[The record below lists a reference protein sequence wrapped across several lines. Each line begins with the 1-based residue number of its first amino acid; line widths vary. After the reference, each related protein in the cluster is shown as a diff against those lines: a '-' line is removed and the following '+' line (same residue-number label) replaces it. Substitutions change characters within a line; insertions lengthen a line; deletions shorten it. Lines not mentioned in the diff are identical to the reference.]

1 MVVEPIEQEPGQYRL
16 PSARDWRLYCVVA
29 VLATVS
35 AVWSFRTH
43 PAIDQAPRSDF
54 AVFDA
59 AARAF
64 QTGIDPYTFIG
75 PESPYP
81 YPFPLMYPFT
91 AVLVAVPFTWVRF
104 PDALFVALGTGL
116 FVFGVV
122 RQQRYRWALAGM
134 LSPAFI
140 ITAQMSQWPALLV
153 GAALVPSF
161 GFLLACK
168 PTIGAALFAAFPSAR
183 AAWGAAVFVLL
194 SLVLLPHWPWS
205 WLAGL
210 PSLTHM
216 RAPLTFTG
224 GPLVLLALLRWRAAE
239 ARLLVA
245 MACIPHNTVLYETLP
260 LFLIPRTGAQSVSLA
275 VLNWTV
281 VVVLQRLPPLTDY
294 VARTALTGQWIVYLI
309 YLPCLAMLLINGRH
323 ELHAAWRNARSP
335 RRDGAQV
342 RTSL

>member
-1 MVVEPIEQEPGQYRL
+1 MGEPIEPEPRQHTR
-16 PSARDWRLYCVVA
+16 PSARDWRAYCVAA
-29 VLATVS
+29 VLATLS
-35 AVWSFRTH
+35 ALWSFRTH
-43 PAIDQAPRSDF
+43 QAIDQTPRSDF
-54 AVFDA
+54 AVLHA

-64 QTGIDPYTFIG
+64 QSGTDPYTFIG
-75 PESPYP
+75 PGRAYP

-91 AVLVAVPFTWVRF
+91 AVLVAVPFTWVPF
-104 PDALFVALGTGL
+104 PDALFVAMGTGL

-122 RQQRYRWALAGM
+122 HKQRYRWALAGL

-153 GAALVPSF
+153 GATLVPAS

-183 AAWGAAVFVLL
+183 AAWGGAIFVLL

-210 PSLTHM
+210 PALTHM
-216 RAPLTFTG
+216 RAPVTFTG

-275 VLNWTV
+275 VLNWAV
-281 VVVLQRLPPLTDY
+281 VVVLQRTPALTDY
-294 VARTALTGQWIVYLI
+294 VAQTALTGQWIVYLI
-309 YLPCLAMLLINGRH
+309 YLPCLAMVLVNGRH
-323 ELHAAWRNARSP
+323 ELHAAWRNARSA
-335 RRDGAQV
+335 RRDGAQL
-342 RTSL
+342 RPTL